1 MAIFLFSLHCLF
13 YSAFSLLSLGGE
25 NIRNLLF
32 LSSKVFWKRKKEM
45 VGAVDFANAV

>member
-1 MAIFLFSLHCLF
+1 MAIFFIFSTLFF

-32 LSSKVFWKRKKEM
+32 LSTKVFWKRKKEM